1 MWQQL
6 PVVFGSWQT
15 PDILGGGPPGAKS
28 QCGVGGPDP
37 EGAWNRGQGKLPGL
51 TRGEQIRAK
60 FPPY

>member
-37 EGAWNRGQGKLPGL
+37 EGAWNRGQGKLPD
-51 TRGEQIRAK
+51 
-60 FPPY
+60 